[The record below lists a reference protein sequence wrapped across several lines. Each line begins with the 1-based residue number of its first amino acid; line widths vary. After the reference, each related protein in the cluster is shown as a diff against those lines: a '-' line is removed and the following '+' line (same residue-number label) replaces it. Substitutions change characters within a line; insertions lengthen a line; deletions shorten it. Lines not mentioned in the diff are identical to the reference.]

1 LRRLLRVDRLC
12 MVTRDYCGL
21 LRKERLGG
29 LDYFMIVFR
38 AVILMEDCTDVRA
51 YLLQMGV
58 IRSEGLPGMR
68 RRVADLYFLEC
79 IGWLIYYSYEYVKA
93 ESDEAKNRNKLA
105 VVRYVLD
112 IVISHNDFSGRKM
125 ELSNKAVS
133 ILGVI
138 SSLLNLYL
146 VWK

>member
-1 LRRLLRVDRLC
+1 

-38 AVILMEDCTDVRA
+38 AVILMEDCTDVKA
-51 YLLQMGV
+51 YLIQMGV
-58 IRSEGLPGMR
+58 IRSDGLPEMR

-79 IGWLIYYSYEYVKA
+79 IGWLIYYSYEYWKA
-93 ESDEAKNRNKLA
+93 ESEEAKNKNKIA
-105 VVRYVLD
+105 VVRYLLD
-112 IVISHNDFSGRKM
+112 IVISHNDFSGRRI
-125 ELSNKAVS
+125 EFSNKTVS